1 MAKTQVI
8 YADRAGKDGVLRL
21 GCTAILFDASRQKVL
36 LTRRA
41 DNGQWCLPGGGAE
54 AGESVSEAC
63 LRELREET
71 GLEGNILRLTGVY
84 SDPNR
89 LVIYPDGAKIHFVSL
104 CFEVEAQGT
113 PGLSDETTEWAY
125 FSPQE
130 IPGLDMLLGHA
141 ERITDALQSPSPVVR

>member
-1 MAKTQVI
+1 MATTKVI
-8 YADRAGKDGVLRL
+8 YGERAGREGELRL
-21 GCTAILFDASRQKVL
+21 GCTALLFDKAREKVL

-54 AGESVSEAC
+54 AGESVSETC

-71 GLEGNILRLTGVY
+71 GLQGNILRLTGIY

-89 LVIYPDGAKIHFVSL
+89 LVIYPDGAKVHFVSL
-104 CFEVEAQGT
+104 CFEVQAEGE
-113 PGLSDETTEWAY
+113 PGLSEETTAWGY

-130 IPGLDMLLGHA
+130 MQALEMLPGHA
-141 ERITDALQSPSPVVR
+141 ERVVDALRQENPVIR